1 MMSEK
6 NVDKYIIV
14 FWGAGNHPSL
24 LPISMGLADGF
35 RELGKNVAFCDCTD
49 TECVNACFDL
59 MRARQV
65 AFCAGLNNFGMIWNV
80 GEKEIF
86 KTYKEYD
93 VPHVS
98 IMLDTPYNKA
108 VSGFDDYCP
117 KHIVTL
123 LDKTA
128 EEYVRLVYPDKA
140 GQAIFLP
147 LAGMESDNAEDVFA
161 RERCYD
167 VVVSASTSS
176 FGLGIRERQWHSNGT
191 NIRVA
196 KILDDTA
203 DYLEVNAEGVFAALK
218 YVLQARG
225 LQGDEYL
232 RRMLPY
238 CWDLL
243 LYIKS
248 YRRLKAVELLA
259 RNDIPV
265 DVFGNGWDIVPFAG
279 KLKLHGPVSYEQS
292 LEIASQAKIIFQ
304 DQAEFNHGAHDRV
317 FTGMLNGAVV
327 VSEFSHYLAEEFEA
341 GRDLFMFDWQNG
353 DKQVQVIH
361 ELLADESKRL
371 SVAVSAYGKAVRR
384 HRWANRAERIL
395 EAVDVLYGVEV

>member
-1 MMSEK
+1 
-6 NVDKYIIV
+6 
-14 FWGAGNHPSL
+14 
-24 LPISMGLADGF
+24 
-35 RELGKNVAFCDCTD
+35 AFCDCTD

-65 AFCAGLNNFGMIWNV
+65 AFCAGLNNFGMIWQV
-80 GEKEIF
+80 GEREVIH
-86 KTYKEYD
+86 TYDEYD

-98 IMLDTPYNKA
+98 IMLDTPYNKT
-108 VSGFDDYCP
+108 VSGFDEHCP

-128 EEYVRLVYPDKA
+128 EEYVRLAYPDKA
-140 GQAIFLP
+140 GKAIFLP
-147 LAGMESDNAEDVFA
+147 LAGMESDNTEDVFA

-167 VVVSASTSS
+167 VVVSASTW
-176 FGLGIRERQWHSNGT
+176 GAGGTERQWHGNGVSS
-191 NIRVA
+191 RVA
-196 KILDDTA
+196 KILDDAA